1 MDFHHPDGRQLS
13 VLLPPRSL
21 LIMTTESR
29 YVWSHGITPR
39 KSDIV
44 PSAEGNLNVVPRGVR
59 TSFTFRKIIHP
70 AERRRR
76 EAQQGSV
83 TYIYESNIT
92 ELEKEIANAISHT
105 GSYQAP

>member
-1 MDFHHPDGRQLS
+1 MDFHHPDGRQIS

-21 LIMTTESR
+21 LIMTGESR

-44 PSAEGNLNVVPRGVR
+44 PSLEGNLNVVPRAVR

-70 AERRRR
+70 TERKRR

-83 TYIYESNIT
+83 TDIYKGNIT
-92 ELEKEIANAISHT
+92 ELN
-105 GSYQAP
+105 Y